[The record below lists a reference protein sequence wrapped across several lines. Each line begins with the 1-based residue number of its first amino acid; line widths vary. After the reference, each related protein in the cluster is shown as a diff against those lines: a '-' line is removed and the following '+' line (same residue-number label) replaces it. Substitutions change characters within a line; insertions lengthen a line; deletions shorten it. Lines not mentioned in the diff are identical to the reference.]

1 MKKIFYNLFIIFA
14 SFLMI
19 SNVNAANANISVT
32 SSSSRVIVGN
42 TVTIT
47 VKISSSSALGSWQFD
62 IVPSSNLSFV
72 SSSFGGLYI
81 KDVVGSPNEYSK
93 TYTFKFKAKSSGTA
107 NVSVKNSSV
116 ISYNESKINATNGS
130 VSFKTLTQSE
140 LEASYSKNNN
150 LSSLTIEGYT
160 IDFNKD
166 KLNYNLEV
174 ENDIETVNIKAS
186 KEDGTASIS
195 GVGQINL
202 NEGANSVNIVVTAQ
216 NGSTKTYIMTITR
229 KELNPIHVTIND
241 LKYTIIRKANE
252 LPKANMYYI
261 NSTII
266 IDGEEVPCYY
276 NELTN
281 INLVGLKNSNGDIQ
295 FFVYDQGNYKQYDE
309 LHFNQLIIC
318 PLDEEVKIP
327 SEYHKKTTL
336 IDEKEVV
343 TYTSDKYNFPLI
355 YGLNLAT
362 GEKHLY
368 KYDSNENTIQRYE
381 KVDKTLENLYFD
393 IIKYGALFIGT
404 SFFILI
410 ALLTKKR
417 KKKGFSKK
425 QQEEL
430 LKTMKIDITQIKNEK
445 KAEQKEKKRLKE
457 IEQDRILTEKALKI
471 KEQKELKLNKKK
483 ERRLK
488 KKKERRLKKN
498 KKDNDGMAPL

>member
-47 VKISSSSALGSWQFD
+47 VKISSGDPLGSWQFD

-81 KDVVGSPNEYSK
+81 KDVVGSPSEYSK
-93 TYTFKFKAKSSGTA
+93 TYTFKFKATSSGNA
-107 NVSVKNSSV
+107 SVSVKNSSV
-116 ISYNESKINATNGS
+116 IGYNESKINATNGS

-186 KEDGTASIS
+186 KEDSTASIS

-216 NGSTKTYIMTITR
+216 NGSTKKYIVTITR
-229 KELNPIHVTIND
+229 KELNPIHVTID
-241 LKYTIIRKANE
+241 GLTYTIIRKVNE

-266 IDGEEVPCYY
+266 INGEEVPCYY

-281 INLVGLKNSNGDIQ
+281 TNLVGLKDSNGDIQ
-295 FFVYDQGNYKQYDE
+295 FFAYNQGNYKQYDE

-327 SEYHKKTTL
+327 SGYHKATTL
-336 IDEKEVV
+336 IAEKEVIA
-343 TYTSDKYNFPLI
+343 YTADKDKFPLI

-368 KYDSNENTIQRYE
+368 KYDSSENTIQRYE
-381 KVDKTLENLYFD
+381 EANKTLENLYFD

-404 SFFILI
+404 SYFIFI
-410 ALLTKKR
+410 ALLTRKSKR
-417 KKKGFSKK
+417 KEFSKK

-430 LKTMKIDITQIKNEK
+430 LKTMKIDITQINNEK
-445 KAEQKEKKRLKE
+445 KAEQLEKKRLKE

-483 ERRLK
+483 ERKLK
-488 KKKERRLKKN
+488 RN
-498 KKDNDGMAPL
+498 KKDHDGMAPL

>member
-1 MKKIFYNLFIIFA
+1 MKKLFYGLFIIVT
-14 SFLMI
+14 SFLI
-19 SNVNAANANISVT
+19 INNVKAANANISVT

-47 VKISSSSALGSWQFD
+47 VKIISSDPLGSWQFD
-62 IVPSSNLSFV
+62 IVPSSNLGFV

-130 VSFKTLTQSE
+130 VSFKTLTQAE

-150 LSSLTIEGYT
+150 LSSLTVEGYP
-160 IDFNKD
+160 IDFSKD

-174 ENDIETVNIKAS
+174 ENDIESVDIKAT
-186 KEDGTASIS
+186 KEDSTASIR
-195 GVGQINL
+195 GTGQINL
-202 NEGANSVNIVVTAQ
+202 SEGVNNVNIIVTAQ
-216 NGSTKTYIMTITR
+216 NGSTKTYNIIITR
-229 KELNPIHVTIND
+229 KELNPINVTVNG
-241 LKYTIIRKANE
+241 LNYTIIRKE
-252 LPKANMYYI
+252 SDLPKANMYYL
-261 NSTII
+261 NSTVII
-266 IDGEEVPCYY
+266 NGEEVPSYY

-281 INLVGLKNSNGDIQ
+281 TNLVALKDSNGAIQ
-295 FFVYDQGNYKQYDE
+295 FFIYDQGNYKQYDE

-318 PLDEEVKIP
+318 PLDEEVKTP

-343 TYTSDKYNFPLI
+343 AYISDKYNFPLI

-368 KYDSNENTIQRYE
+368 KYDSSENTIQRYE
-381 KVDKTLENLYFD
+381 EVDKTLENLYFD

-488 KKKERRLKKN
+488 KN